1 MVNKITDETILL
13 REISELSKQNHHLM
27 IRVKELLE
35 EIYKLKNPK
44 VEPCRAHDESWEE
57 DNKRIDIIG
66 QNGNDG
72 LHYGIDDKE

>member
-1 MVNKITDETILL
+1 
-13 REISELSKQNHHLM
+13 M